1 MSLTGQHPAAA
12 LLKDYGKQL
21 VKPATQST
29 LDSAK
34 DKTDPK
40 VGGEESIMDAAS
52 EYATTD
58 IALKTA
64 AAFQEFV
71 ETDDLEEGEGL
82 GDRLFSLLVGVADA
96 DMDGEV
102 SEAEQDLFANV
113 QETAW
118 DYLAAKGVSDGD
130 IDVLLN
136 EWDNDVAMRVQE
148 LLADRLPD
156 GEDASADD
164 INAFA
169 FGDGADEAALDAV
182 YKMKV
187 AIKGGKKMRIK
198 KRISGTVRL
207 SAKQKV
213 AVRKM
218 LRKSHSAM
226 ATMKRMKSMKIRRKA
241 GL

>member
-1 MSLTGQHPAAA
+1 MLTGNHPAAE
-12 LLKDYGKQL
+12 LLRTYGKQQA
-21 VKPATQST
+21 KPAAHADKAI
-29 LDSAK
+29 LDSVK
-34 DKTDPK
+34 DK
-40 VGGEESIMDAAS
+40 GEEADESVMDSAA
-52 EYATTD
+52 EYAMTD
-58 IALKTA
+58 ISLKTA

-71 ETDDLEEGEGL
+71 ETDDLDEGEGL
-82 GDRLFSLLVGVADA
+82 GDRLFTLLVGVADA

-102 SEAEQDLFANV
+102 SEVEQDLFANV

-118 DYLAAKGVSDGD
+118 NYLSAKGVSDGD

-136 EWDNDVAMRVQE
+136 EFDNDVAMRVQE

>member
-1 MSLTGQHPAAA
+1 MSLTGQHPASG
-12 LLKDYGKQL
+12 LLKNYF
-21 VKPATQST
+21 KPAVQGTSAT
-29 LDSAK
+29 LDSVGK
-34 DKTDPK
+34 DKNTPPADD
-40 VGGEESIMDAAS
+40 ESVMDSAS
-52 EYATTD
+52 EYAMTD
-58 IALKTA
+58 IALKVA
-64 AAFQEFV
+64 AAMQEFV
-71 ETDDLEEGEGL
+71 ETDDLDEGEGL

-102 SEAEQDLFANV
+102 SDAEQELFASV

-118 DYLAAKGVSDGD
+118 DYLAAKGVPDGD

-169 FGDGADEAALDAV
+169 FGDGAEESALDAV

-187 AIKGGKKMRIK
+187 AIKGGKKVRIK